1 MDVTDLRE
9 QRDIEQVYQP
19 AEDSHLLATT
29 ACEHIC
35 ADDRV
40 LDVGTGSGYVA
51 ATVQE
56 RTGATVVGTDVN
68 PHACRQARD
77 HGVDVVRTDLVSG
90 ICGSFDVVLCNPPY
104 LPTDPDEEWD
114 DWMEYALS
122 GGPTGRAV
130 INDVLDALRSVLSP
144 SGRAYLLVS
153 TLSDLDAVTER
164 ANENNCETTIIEEE
178 SVPFETLVVFEITL
192 KH

>member
-1 MDVTDLRE
+1 MTDLRD
-9 QRDIEQVYQP
+9 QRDVEQVYQP

-29 ACEHIC
+29 VCEYIH
-35 ADDRV
+35 AEDWV

-51 ATVQE
+51 TTVQE
-56 RTGATVVGTDVN
+56 RTGATVLGTDIN
-68 PHACRQARD
+68 PHACQHARD
-77 HGVDVVRTDLVSG
+77 HGVDVVRTDLVAG

-104 LPTDPDEEWD
+104 LPTDPEQEWD

-130 INDVLDALRSVLSP
+130 INEFLDAVRSVLDP
-144 SGRAYLLVS
+144 TGRAYLLAS
-153 TLSDLDAVTER
+153 TLSDLDAVEKR
-164 ANENNCETTIIEEE
+164 ANENGCETAIIGED
-178 SVPFETLVVFEITL
+178 SVPFETLVVLEITM

>member
-1 MDVTDLRE
+1 MTDLRE

-19 AEDSHLLATT
+19 AEDSHLLASTV
-29 ACEHIC
+29 CEHVH

-51 ATVQE
+51 TAVQE
-56 RTGATVVGTDVN
+56 RTGATVLGTDIN
-68 PHACRQARD
+68 PHACRQARE
-77 HGVDVVRTDLVSG
+77 HGVTVVRTDLVAG

-122 GGPTGRAV
+122 GGPSGRTV
-130 INDVLDALRSVLSP
+130 INEFLDALSSVLDP
-144 SGRAYLLVS
+144 AGRAYLLAS
-153 TLSDLDAVTER
+153 TLSDLDAIDER
-164 ANENNCETTIIEEE
+164 ANGNDCKTDIVREE
-178 SVPFETLVVFEITL
+178 SVPFETLVVLKITL
-192 KH
+192 EH

>member
-1 MDVTDLRE
+1 M
-9 QRDIEQVYQP
+9 YQP

-29 ACEHIC
+29 ACERIR
-35 ADDRV
+35 ADDWV

-51 ATVQE
+51 SIVQE
-56 RTGATVVGTDVN
+56 RTEATVLGTDVN
-68 PHACRQARD
+68 PHACQQAHS
-77 HGVDVVRTDLVSG
+77 HGVDVVRTDLIDG

-130 INDVLDALRSVLSP
+130 INDFLDALGSVLDP
-144 SGRAYLLVS
+144 SGRAYLVAS
-153 TLSDLDAVTER
+153 TLSDLDAVAER
-164 ANENNCETTIIEEE
+164 ADENGCETTVVGEE
-178 SVPFETLVVFEITL
+178 SVPFETLVVLEITT

>member
-1 MDVTDLRE
+1 MIVSDLRD
-9 QRDIEQVYQP
+9 QRDIKQVYQP

-29 ACEHIC
+29 VCPLIH

-40 LDVGTGSGYVA
+40 LDIGTGSGYVA
-51 ATVQE
+51 STVQE
-56 RTGATVVGTDVN
+56 RTEATVLGTDIN
-68 PHACRQARD
+68 PHACQQAHG
-77 HGVDVVRTDLVSG
+77 HGVDVVRTDLVAG

-122 GGPTGRAV
+122 GGPSGRDV
-130 INDVLDALRSVLSP
+130 INEFLDVLPSVLDP
-144 SGRAYLLVS
+144 TGQAYLLAS
-153 TLSDLDAVTER
+153 TLSDLDAVNER
-164 ANENNCETTIIEEE
+164 ANENNCETDIVEEE
-178 SVPFETLVVFEITL
+178 SVPFETLVVIEITL

>member
-1 MDVTDLRE
+1 MTDLRE

-19 AEDSHLLATT
+19 AEDSHLLASTV
-29 ACEHIC
+29 CEHVH

-51 ATVQE
+51 TAVQE
-56 RTGATVVGTDVN
+56 RTGATVLGTDIN
-68 PHACRQARD
+68 PHACRQARE
-77 HGVDVVRTDLVSG
+77 HGVTVVRTDLVAG

-122 GGPTGRAV
+122 GGPSGRTV
-130 INDVLDALRSVLSP
+130 INEFLDALSSVIDP
-144 SGRAYLLVS
+144 AGRAYLLAS
-153 TLSDLDAVTER
+153 TLSDLDAIDER
-164 ANENNCETTIIEEE
+164 ANENDCETDIVREE
-178 SVPFETLVVFEITL
+178 SVPFETLVVLKITM